1 MSFMT
6 GPMTDPA
13 TLFAELTTAFNQHA
27 WAKAQALAAHLLPM
41 APQHPALHYMAGVAA
56 MELQQMAKALAH
68 LHQAADL
75 DPKRIEFV
83 TQFAKALTLGQMP
96 REARLAAD
104 RAMALSPADP
114 ITFDTLGVI
123 YTQTHAHT
131 EAAATFRHA
140 VALRPTHAPYRFNL
154 ATALLATGEI
164 ESARIELETCIEIDP
179 YYWKAHLT
187 LAQQRRQSAADNHIE
202 RLHSMLK
209 GQDTNQEAQTYL
221 HMALAK
227 EYEDCAD
234 YPAAFTHYTRGKSAA
249 GAGRNYSIAQDET
262 LFAAISA
269 TFPTPQP
276 QTGLTGSLSDEPI
289 FVIGMPRSGTTL
301 VERIISSHPDV
312 HSAGELLN
320 FGLTLKRHS
329 GSRTP
334 SLLDL
339 ETIQRIQQ
347 LDWKRVGEDYLA
359 STRPA
364 TTHKP
369 RFIDKLPHNFL
380 NVGWIARALPN
391 ARIICLRRDPMDTC
405 LSNFRQL
412 FAAQSLHYGY
422 SFDLLDTGRYY
433 VLFDQLMAHWQ
444 RVLPGR
450 VLEMHYEALVD
461 SQEAST
467 RQLLAFC
474 NLPWH
479 DDCLH
484 FEHNEAPVNTAS
496 VVQVRKPVYR
506 TSLQRWKKYG
516 AQLTGL
522 QDLLSAAD
530 IEVPS

>member
-1 MSFMT
+1 MT
-6 GPMTDPA
+6 QTMIDPA
-13 TLFAELTTAFNQHA
+13 TLFAELTIAFNQQA
-27 WAKAQALAAHLLPM
+27 WAKAQVLALRLLAV
-41 APQHPALHYMAGVAA
+41 APNYPALHYMAGVAS
-56 MELQQMAKALAH
+56 MELQQMPKALAH

-83 TQFAKALTLGQMP
+83 TQFAKALALGQMP

-104 RAMALSPADP
+104 RAMALSPTDP
-114 ITFDTLGVI
+114 ATFDTLGVI
-123 YTQTHAHT
+123 FTQTHAHA
-131 EAAATFRHA
+131 EAAAAFRGA
-140 VALRPTHAPYRFNL
+140 VALKPTHAPYYFNL

-164 ESARIELETCIEIDP
+164 ESAGTALETCIDIDP
-179 YYWKAHLT
+179 CYWKAHLT
-187 LAQQRRQSAADNHIE
+187 LAQQRRQSVNDNHIE
-202 RLHSMLK
+202 RLHSMLQGREADLK
-209 GQDTNQEAQTYL
+209 AQTYL

-227 EYEDCAD
+227 EYEDCGD
-234 YPAAFTHYTRGKSAA
+234 YPTAFRHYTHGKSAA
-249 GAGRNYSIAQDET
+249 GAERNYSIAQDEA
-262 LFAAISA
+262 LFAAITA
-269 TFPTPQP
+269 AFQVP
-276 QTGLTGSLSDEPI
+276 QTSPDGCPSDEPI

-312 HSAGELLN
+312 YSAGELLN

-334 SLLDL
+334 SILDL
-339 ETIQRIQQ
+339 DTVHRMRE
-347 LDWKRVGEDYLA
+347 LDWKKVGEDYLA

-364 TTHKP
+364 TGHKP

-391 ARIICLRRDPMDTC
+391 AKIVCLRRDPMDTC

-412 FAAQSLHYGY
+412 FAVQSPQYGY
-422 SFDLLDTGRYY
+422 SFNLLDTGRYFS
-433 VLFDQLMAHWQ
+433 LFDQLIAHWQ

-474 NLPWH
+474 RLPWH
-479 DDCLH
+479 EDCLR
-484 FEHNEAPVNTAS
+484 FEDNKAPVNTAS

-516 AQLTGL
+516 TQLDGL
-522 QDLLSAAD
+522 QELLNSAG
-530 IEVPS
+530 IKIPS